1 MNLQDMVHAVFRKK
15 NEENIKVASKTDTKK
30 QFKISDIKIV
40 DKKE

>member
-15 NEENIKVASKTDTKK
+15 NEENIKVESKTDTKK